1 MADRI
6 DSQGYFLTPD
16 GRRDNTRSAEH
27 AHWQKVIHDTWVKG
41 HGKEPMPQDYTI
53 MVVEKGDCQWTIAE
67 DAGADPVETAYTI
80 NEQFTNPDLIM
91 PDQVVFLPPSTHY
104 RITVPQAGQTGQP
117 HDNTDIFAGQTDQHA
132 STAGTGGSKSVKDD
146 VHTYMDSVM
155 ALPDTPASDGSAS
168 LRTQALQNLL
178 ANSSWTLSNDKDP
191 DGRRLVFEDYFSRPG
206 MNTKQS
212 VRDLQDKLG
221 VGSYSEHGD
230 FIATTPEQFEKEIRA
245 NPPAD
250 VMVNGKVD
258 DGLVKQRVQE
268 KVDLQKDIEA
278 TAQKLGIKLN

>member
-91 PDQVVFLPPSTHY
+91 PDQVVFLPPSTQY
-104 RITVPQAGQTGQP
+104 RITVPKAGQTGEP

-132 STAGTGGSKSVKDD
+132 STAGTRAAASPSR
-146 VHTYMDSVM
+146 TTSIPIWIWSWAFPTPSLPM
-155 ALPDTPASDGSAS
+155 ARRAC
-168 LRTQALQNLL
+168 
-178 ANSSWTLSNDKDP
+178 
-191 DGRRLVFEDYFSRPG
+191 GRRRCITCWPIPVGRFRTTRTPTAGALFSR
-206 MNTKQS
+206 TIS
-212 VRDLQDKLG
+212 
-221 VGSYSEHGD
+221 
-230 FIATTPEQFEKEIRA
+230 RA
-245 NPPAD
+245 LA
-250 VMVNGKVD
+250 
-258 DGLVKQRVQE
+258 
-268 KVDLQKDIEA
+268 
-278 TAQKLGIKLN
+278 